1 MDQSYAQFPQ
11 LPLRNR
17 RRRLAHQVGPL
28 RGLREWNHFTDGILA
43 GEDHHQTVEAERNPS
58 VRWCAILQGFKQ
70 KAEPPFGFVFAESE
84 RRKNLR
90 LYVAAMNTDRAGA
103 QFDAIQ
109 HQVVGFR
116 AAMGGVAFELVEVV
130 VMDRRER
137 MVSRYPSV
145 ILVVPLKHR
154 KIDDPKK

>member
-43 GEDHHQTVEAERNPS
+43 GEDHHQAVEAERNPAMRRS
-58 VRWCAILQGFKQ
+58 TILQRFEQ
-70 KAEPPFGFVFAESE
+70 EPEPPFGFVFAEPQ

-90 LYVAAMNTDRAGA
+90 LYVTAMNTDRAGA
-103 QFDAIQ
+103 QLDAVQ
-109 HQVVGFR
+109 H
-116 AAMGGVAFELVEVV
+116 
-130 VMDRRER
+130 
-137 MVSRYPSV
+137 
-145 ILVVPLKHR
+145 
-154 KIDDPKK
+154 